1 MSSTASAGT
10 ERKRDRLERY
20 LRERYEAEGEFYFKS
35 KFVADEVD
43 FTAKEIG
50 ALVLAI
56 RQSPGGLEIEKWGY
70 TSATTWRVV
79 GRSEG
84 SA

>member
-20 LRERYEAEGEFYFKS
+20 LARRYDEEGEFYFKS
-35 KFVADEVD
+35 KFVADEVGYS
-43 FTAKEIG
+43 AKEIG
-50 ALVLAI
+50 SLVLAI

-79 GRSEG
+79 GREET
-84 SA
+84 A